1 MADLLLFKYL
11 CAAYWNLF
19 SYFRIGW
26 DMALYPTELP
36 LIHCA
41 FLYDFNTIRINVI
54 YYPWIKKA
62 LEITLLLNL
71 ADDRMLLWCSSN
83 HYYACVLWYYQPVIF
98 VSLLFLVPLPFSIFY
113 AVIFKYFW
121 KIMNLFIKMYMQIN
135 SIWGSALK
143 MANIPIKYW

>member
-1 MADLLLFKYL
+1 
-11 CAAYWNLF
+11 
-19 SYFRIGW
+19 
-26 DMALYPTELP
+26 MALYPTESCLSFMI

-62 LEITLLLNL
+62 LEITLLSNL

-83 HYYACVLWYYQPVIF
+83 HYYTCILWYYQPVIIA
-98 VSLLFLVPLPFSIFY
+98 SLLFLVPLPFSFIFY
-113 AVIFKYFW
+113 AVIFKHFW
-121 KIMNLFIKMYMQIN
+121 KIINLFIKMYMQIN